1 MLKVNILSVDNSIPE
16 VKVGS
21 PVVVAEGG
29 STVIPSGSVIATDMD
44 TPLSNLEVVLDS
56 QPLVGYLTNK
66 NSGELFS
73 LFSFLFGSLPVVV
86 G

>member
-1 MLKVNILSVDNSIPE
+1 MFQVLRIAILSVDNSIPE

-29 STVIPSGSVIATDMD
+29 STMIPSGSITASDLD

-56 QPLVGYLTNK
+56 QPVVGYLTNK
-66 NSGELFS
+66 NSGK
-73 LFSFLFGSLPVVV
+73 LPFVDICF
-86 G
+86 